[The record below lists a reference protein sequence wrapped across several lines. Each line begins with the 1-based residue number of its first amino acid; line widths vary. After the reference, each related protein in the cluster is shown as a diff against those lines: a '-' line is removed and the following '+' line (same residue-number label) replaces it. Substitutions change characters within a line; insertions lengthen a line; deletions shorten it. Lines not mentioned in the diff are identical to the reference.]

1 MEELSIGKHFL
12 QMMYSR
18 LTKYLAVL
26 KNNKRAVI
34 RTLYSIA
41 DSDVRTVTGSNVKKI
56 ILDSGLDPRQ
66 VHAEDFANW
75 RVYTVADY

>member
-1 MEELSIGKHFL
+1 MHFL

-18 LTKYLAVL
+18 FTKYLAVL
-26 KNNKRAVI
+26 QNNKRAVI

-41 DSDVRTVTGSNVKKI
+41 AGDVRTVTGSNVRKI

-66 VHAEDFANW
+66 VHARDFANW
-75 RVYTVADY
+75 SVYTAADNFTS